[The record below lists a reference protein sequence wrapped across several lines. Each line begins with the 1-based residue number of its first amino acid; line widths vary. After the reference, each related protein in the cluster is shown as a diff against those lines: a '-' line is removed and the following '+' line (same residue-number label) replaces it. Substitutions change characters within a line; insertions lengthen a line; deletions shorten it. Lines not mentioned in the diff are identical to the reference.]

1 MYIYID
7 TNTSLSSH
15 VQYSNQKKQA
25 CAVTPR
31 ACGDGAATCGNYC
44 SWTFVAQRH
53 GIALWWSR
61 LPVEAMWRFMIQSS
75 GRYSLKE
82 VKCEWLIEAMPIIC
96 WSWFCQVVYKA
107 LKQTYIPLKGPTT
120 IATSLTGKGIKW
132 QWTEVLFRHERGQT
146 QP

>member
-44 SWTFVAQRH
+44 S
-53 GIALWWSR
+53 
-61 LPVEAMWRFMIQSS
+61 
-75 GRYSLKE
+75 
-82 VKCEWLIEAMPIIC
+82 
-96 WSWFCQVVYKA
+96 
-107 LKQTYIPLKGPTT
+107 
-120 IATSLTGKGIKW
+120 
-132 QWTEVLFRHERGQT
+132 
-146 QP
+146 